1 MLTKESIK
9 QERLLP
15 GNRILI
21 SGNIISVDDQ
31 DLSTR
36 QELSDLDKKK
46 ADISIEMV
54 NPINWWNKNSKIG
67 FYDANTGE
75 FKENES
81 YLSSEV
87 ITVSAGNIIQCGYF
101 LSVSDGIGVNWVKY
115 NPNQFITLWHSDGRV
130 ERINNT
136 AFPSFPYQ
144 VEENCKIAYTWYKGN
159 VDVNDFEMN

>member
-67 FYDANTGE
+67 FMMQILVNL
-75 FKENES
+75 KKMK
-81 YLSSEV
+81 V
-87 ITVSAGNIIQCGYF
+87 IF
-101 LSVSDGIGVNWVKY
+101 RLR
-115 NPNQFITLWHSDGRV
+115 L
-130 ERINNT
+130 
-136 AFPSFPYQ
+136 
-144 VEENCKIAYTWYKGN
+144 
-159 VDVNDFEMN
+159 